1 MDHLV
6 LEIGL
11 ALGLIAIGMGI
22 ANRFGLSTVPFLI
35 VIGMIVGP
43 HAPTIWKFD
52 FRFVETEQLISFMG
66 RIGVLFLLFYLGLE
80 SNVSRLIKAGRSI
93 LAGGSTYISINFFAG
108 LSFGFLAGFDLKETL
123 VIAGITTIS
132 SSAIVAKILF
142 DYRRTANPETELIL
156 GITMFEDVFLAVY
169 LSLLSGVVLSGATSF
184 AGIAASGGIALA
196 FIAGLLFAGRWAT
209 PLLNRFFNIASSEV
223 FVVVVFACL
232 FLLAGLG
239 ETIHVAESIGA
250 LLLGLILGE
259 TSHSQRMENLV
270 VPFRD
275 FFGALFFFS
284 FGLSID
290 PFSLGGAAWMAAG
303 AALLSLIGVTVAA
316 LIVGRRMEMTL
327 TASLN
332 IGFTLLSRGEF
343 SIIIASL
350 VVLGGLD
357 PSIQPFAA
365 LYVLILAGI
374 APLLAKESDRI
385 ADLYE
390 RLKERLRP
398 DEDLTEVPD
407 ADEQEPEAEVPVGA
421 GPEWAPTALLPRIE
435 GGSVANGGEE
445 GGEN

>member
-11 ALGLIAIGMGI
+11 ALGLIGI
-22 ANRFGLSTVPFLI
+22 AMIVADRFGLSTVPFLI
-35 VIGMIVGP
+35 IIGMVVGP

-52 FRFVETEQLISFMG
+52 FRFVETDELISFMG
-66 RIGVLFLLFYLGLE
+66 RMGVLFLLFYLGLE

-93 LAGGSTYISINFFAG
+93 VAGGSVYISINF
-108 LSFGFLAGFDLKETL
+108 LAGFLFAVLAGFSLQETM

-169 LSLLSGVVLSGATSF
+169 LSLLSGIVLSGATSV

-196 FIAGLLFAGRWAT
+196 FIVGLLVVGRWAR
-209 PLLNRFFNIASSEV
+209 PFLDRLFNIGSSEV
-223 FVVVVFACL
+223 FVVIVFACL

-259 TSHSQRMENLV
+259 TRHSLRMESLV

-290 PFSLGGAAWMAAG
+290 PFSLGGAVGLAAG
-303 AALLSLIGVTVAA
+303 AAALSLIGVTIAG
-316 LIVGRRMEMTL
+316 LFVGRRTGMSRE
-327 TASLN
+327 ASLN
-332 IGFTLLSRGEF
+332 IGFTLLARGEF

-350 VVLGGLD
+350 AAAG
-357 PSIQPFAA
+357 SMAAIIQPFAA
-365 LYVLILAGI
+365 LYVLILASA
-374 APLLAKESDRI
+374 APLLAGGSGRVLALYDNLSSRFTSSSDDEPSGSKIEDPNRGESEAR
-385 ADLYE
+385 AAAFEAYT
-390 RLKERLRP
+390 P
-398 DEDLTEVPD
+398 DEH
-407 ADEQEPEAEVPVGA
+407 A
-421 GPEWAPTALLPRIE
+421 GRQGS
-435 GGSVANGGEE
+435 GGDQ
-445 GGEN
+445 